1 MSTASEVA
9 MTVIEPGGRRWAQL
23 LDVGW
28 TVRDLLPLILS
39 RLDLPDQIDYDL
51 RHVRSDRVL
60 KPGDTL
66 QGIGIAAG
74 EELQIAPVRNKFLY
88 DLLNKLYDEAV
99 GYVAK
104 QLWGQAESR
113 LETIRRLDPEYPD
126 PKGIWPAVA
135 ARTAAAAAAASGPSV
150 YGKGEPAAPASSG
163 QPGYAKGEPVA
174 PPTYTPPPPGS
185 SPPTAA
191 AAQLPKAPAKP
202 RSACAVLAI
211 LLGGILLLGLIVI
224 AAGFA
229 WFTLRSPEEES
240 TGGGTIPT
248 IEGEPVL
255 GTGDVQITLRWDN
268 SADLDLHV
276 IDPSGEEIW
285 FLSPTSTSG
294 GQLDVDANGTCGN
307 DPAVENIYWPAG
319 GAPTGNFQVSAVY
332 YGSCDSSGPANYDV
346 TVLIDGQ
353 IVDVQSGTLAAEG
366 ESSLIGD
373 YQR

>member
-1 MSTASEVA
+1 MTELHEPTYVAQLTLTVPDAGPATTVTVTLAPADTVTA
-9 MTVIEPGGRRWAQL
+9 GGRTKPLADCTLAELRAYAGVLEAEVWDTYQSITLRQLEEELRGDVQVNL
-23 LDVGW
+23 LD
-28 TVRDLLPLILS
+28 
-39 RLDLPDQIDYDL
+39 
-51 RHVRSDRVL
+51 
-60 KPGDTL
+60 
-66 QGIGIAAG
+66 
-74 EELQIAPVRNKFLY
+74 EN
-88 DLLNKLYDEAV
+88 
-99 GYVAK
+99 
-104 QLWGQAESR
+104 GQAAEEVEDWLGR
-113 LETIRRLDPEYPD
+113 VILLDP
-126 PKGIWPAVA
+126 PA
-135 ARTAAAAAAASGPSV
+135 RAAAEETAREAT
-150 YGKGEPAAPASSG
+150 E
-163 QPGYAKGEPVA
+163 
-174 PPTYTPPPPGS
+174 
-185 SPPTAA
+185 PPTAT

-202 RSACAVLAI
+202 RSACAVLAM

-294 GQLDVDANGTCGN
+294 GQLDVDANGTCDN